1 MLACSACL
9 MFSRQLVV
17 GQDGSVQGN
26 NETTFVA
33 GAAGRTKSPL
43 RSSYYMQAL
52 KASTAGLSPF

>member
-1 MLACSACL
+1 

-26 NETTFVA
+26 NETTFGA